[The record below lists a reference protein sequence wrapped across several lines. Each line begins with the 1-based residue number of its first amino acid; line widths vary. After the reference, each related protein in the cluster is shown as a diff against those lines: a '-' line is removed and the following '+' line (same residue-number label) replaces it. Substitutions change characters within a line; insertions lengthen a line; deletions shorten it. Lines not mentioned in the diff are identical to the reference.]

1 VRRILIE
8 VSYDGTEYVGW
19 QVQPNGITIES
30 VLNET
35 LSAFFKEE
43 IKVIGASRT
52 DSGVHALSA
61 MAVFDTNAS
70 MPAEKVA
77 YAINTRLPEDIV
89 IQRSR
94 QVPLDFHPRY
104 AASEKTYEYK
114 ILNRKIRIPNMRR
127 DSYFFYRDL
136 NVEAMQKAASYLLG
150 EHDFISFASPHFTA
164 KTTVRTLYECS
175 VKSQPLGEEDS
186 LEEGRVITIR
196 VRGNG
201 FLYNMVRIIAG
212 TLIQVGCGFYKP
224 EQIKEMLEAKTRDA
238 SGQTAP
244 AHGLT
249 LVKTEFLEEIPEG

>member
-1 VRRILIE
+1 MRRILIE
-8 VSYDGTEYVGW
+8 VSYDGTNYVGW

-43 IKVIGASRT
+43 IRVIGASRT

-61 MAVFDTNAS
+61 MAVFDTKAT

-89 IQRSR
+89 IQKSR
-94 QVPLDFHPRY
+94 EVATDFHPRY
-104 AASEKTYEYK
+104 AASEKIYEYK
-114 ILNRKIRIPNMRR
+114 ILNRKIRLPNQRR
-127 DSYFFYRDL
+127 DSYFFYRELD
-136 NVEAMQKAASYLLG
+136 VKAMQKAASYLLG

-164 KTTVRTLYECS
+164 RTTVRTLYECR
-175 VKSQPLGEEDS
+175 VTAEPLGEGDS
-186 LEEGRVITIR
+186 LEEGRIIRIR

-212 TLIQVGCGFYKP
+212 TLIQVGCGFYQP
-224 EQIKEMLEAKTRDA
+224 EQIKEMLEAKSRDA
-238 SGQTAP
+238 TGQTAP

-249 LVKTEFLEEIPEG
+249 LVKTDFLELD

>member
-1 VRRILIE
+1 MRRILIE
-8 VSYDGTEYVGW
+8 VSYDGTNYVGW
-19 QVQPNGITIES
+19 QLQPNGISIES

-35 LSAFFKEE
+35 LSAFFGEK
-43 IKVIGASRT
+43 IKVTGASRT

-61 MAVFDTNAS
+61 MAVFDTASS

-77 YAINTRLPEDIV
+77 YALNTRLPEDIV
-89 IQRSR
+89 IQKSR
-94 QVPLDFHPRY
+94 EVAENFHPRY

-114 ILNRKIRIPNMRR
+114 ILNRKIRLPNQRM
-127 DSYFFYRDL
+127 DSYFFYRELDL
-136 NVEAMQKAASYLLG
+136 EAMQKAASYLLG

-175 VKSQPLGEEDS
+175 VSAQALSSENS
-186 LEEGRVITIR
+186 LEEGRLIWIR

-212 TLIQVGCGFYKP
+212 TLIQVGTGFYRP
-224 EQIKEMLEAKTRDA
+224 EDIPKMLEAKSRDA
-238 SGQTAP
+238 TGQTAP

-249 LVKTEFLEEIPEG
+249 LVKTDFLDLDF